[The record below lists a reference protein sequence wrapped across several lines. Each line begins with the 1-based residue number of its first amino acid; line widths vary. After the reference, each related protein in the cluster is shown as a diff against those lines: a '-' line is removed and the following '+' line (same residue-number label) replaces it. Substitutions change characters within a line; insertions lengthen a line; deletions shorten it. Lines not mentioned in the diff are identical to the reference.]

1 MPRQS
6 IIFQRR
12 WMRGS
17 SPRMTALL
25 RGIGNDNGGFFNSL
39 LSRLVGD

>member
-1 MPRQS
+1 MAK
-6 IIFQRR
+6 IFCHSRA
-12 WMRGS
+12 
-17 SPRMTALL
+17 RMTALL